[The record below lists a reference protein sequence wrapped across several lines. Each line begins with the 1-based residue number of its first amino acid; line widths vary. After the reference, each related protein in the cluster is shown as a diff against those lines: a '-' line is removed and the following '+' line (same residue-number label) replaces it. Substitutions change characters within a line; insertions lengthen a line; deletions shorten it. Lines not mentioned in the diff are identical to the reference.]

1 MTRYLLVV
9 NFERG
14 VGRRRRWR
22 SGSRRRSRRTSTTT
36 RPCTRSWSR
45 SGELVESEVL
55 AGPDLAKIV
64 TSDGATAP
72 VVTDGPFQE
81 FKEWVAGY
89 QIVDVESE
97 ARAIEIA
104 AKISAVPGPGGVA
117 TQQPIQVRQ
126 VMDQVAVR
134 RRRDGGATSSRWVA
148 AAERPPDVED
158 LLRELAPQVLGV
170 LARRSGDFDAAEDAV
185 QEALLAAADHWSRD
199 GVPAE
204 PRGWLIQTAS
214 AG

>member
-9 NFERG
+9 NFEGG
-14 VGRRRRWR
+14 VVETPMEEWKPEEITAHLDYYGALHKELVD
-22 SGSRRRSRRTSTTT
+22 
-36 RPCTRSWSR
+36 
-45 SGELVESEVL
+45 SGELVQSEVL

-81 FKEWVAGY
+81 FKEWLAGY

-126 VMDQVAVR
+126 VM
-134 RRRDGGATSSRWVA
+134 
-148 AAERPPDVED
+148 ED
-158 LLRELAPQVLGV
+158 APRELAEMEAYLQQVGGE
-170 LARRSGDFDAAEDAV
+170 R
-185 QEALLAAADHWSRD
+185 
-199 GVPAE
+199 
-204 PRGWLIQTAS
+204 
-214 AG
+214 

>member
-9 NFERG
+9 NFEGG
-14 VGRRRRWR
+14 VVDTPMEEWKPEEVKAHLDYYRALHRELVA
-22 SGSRRRSRRTSTTT
+22 
-36 RPCTRSWSR
+36 
-45 SGELVESEVL
+45 SGELVQSEVL

-81 FKEWVAGY
+81 FKEWLAGY

-97 ARAIEIA
+97 ERAIEIA

-126 VMDQVAVR
+126 VMDEAPSDVAEMEVYLQHV
-134 RRRDGGATSSRWVA
+134 GG
-148 AAERPPDVED
+148 ER
-158 LLRELAPQVLGV
+158 
-170 LARRSGDFDAAEDAV
+170 
-185 QEALLAAADHWSRD
+185 
-199 GVPAE
+199 
-204 PRGWLIQTAS
+204 
-214 AG
+214 

>member
-9 NFERG
+9 NFEG
-14 VGRRRRWR
+14 GAVAAPMDEWKPEEITAHLDYYKALHKELV
-22 SGSRRRSRRTSTTT
+22 S
-36 RPCTRSWSR
+36 
-45 SGELVESEVL
+45 SGELVQQEVL

-64 TSDGATAP
+64 TSDGVTAP

-104 AKISAVPGPGGVA
+104 AKISAVPGPGGIP

-126 VMDQVAVR
+126 VMDQAP
-134 RRRDGGATSSRWVA
+134 SNL
-148 AAERPPDVED
+148 AEIEGFFEHV
-158 LLRELAPQVLGV
+158 GN
-170 LARRSGDFDAAEDAV
+170 AR
-185 QEALLAAADHWSRD
+185 
-199 GVPAE
+199 
-204 PRGWLIQTAS
+204 
-214 AG
+214 